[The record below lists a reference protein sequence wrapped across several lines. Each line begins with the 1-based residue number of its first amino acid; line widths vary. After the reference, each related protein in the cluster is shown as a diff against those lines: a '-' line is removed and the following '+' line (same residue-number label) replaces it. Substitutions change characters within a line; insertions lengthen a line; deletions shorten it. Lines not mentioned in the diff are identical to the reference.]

1 MGKIKHLIVRGGLG
15 IGLFLTSGLGIWAQ
29 ISLNEENKSVR
40 EVIKSIEK
48 VSDYR
53 FFYNEDLAGL
63 NTRITVS
70 ADDAS
75 IETILAMI
83 SKQAPIAYT
92 IKNNH
97 QIVLSDGKNGKLT
110 STIKLV
116 TNQQGKTITG
126 TVLDHT
132 NVPIIGANIVVKGTT
147 NGTITDIDGHFS
159 LEVNKG
165 TVLQVSYIGYQTQEI
180 TVGDKNHLSI
190 ILKEDV
196 EALDELVV
204 TALGIKREE
213 KALGYS
219 VQKMDGDDM
228 PAAKSVDITSS
239 LTGKIAGLNIQNNTE
254 FDQNATISL
263 RGATPILIIDGIPYA
278 NITINEI
285 AADDIES
292 IDVLKGATASA
303 LYGARGGNGAIMIT
317 TKKGSNTEGLNINV
331 NSNTMFFSG
340 YLAFPEVQHSYSA
353 GTGGKYNNNS
363 VWGDKLDIG
372 RTAVQWDPKTFE
384 FREMELTSKG
394 KDNFK
399 NFLQFSLVTNN
410 NVNVTQKG
418 KYGSFRVSA
427 TQVYHKGE
435 YPNQKLNK
443 MTFSVGGEMKYKKF
457 SMDAT
462 AAYNKRISSN
472 TAGTG
477 YSSSYIYNM
486 VIWGGTEYD
495 IRDYRNYWVKGKEN
509 EQQNWYDKTW
519 YDNPWFKAYE
529 QVASYDTDV
538 FNASLNTSYE
548 LTSWLKLMARAGADV
563 YNKREE
569 WRNAISANGAWNK
582 KGYYAIGKNTWF
594 SINTDAMLMADKS
607 WGKFNVNGLFGGNI
621 FYTRTDKMQSETQGG
636 LSIPGF
642 YSLNSSIDPI
652 KGTSSL
658 EQKRVN
664 SLYGKLSLSWNS
676 TYYLDITGRNDWSS
690 TLRSDERSY
699 FYPSVA
705 GSIILSEIFSLPSW
719 WNFLKVRASWT
730 TTKQDAAV
738 YANNNV
744 YNVSTNVW
752 DGMSTASCPTT
763 LIGGTV
769 LPQKSETWEV
779 GLAQNFFHGRLN
791 FDFAYYHKLES
802 DFIMNGS
809 VSEATGY
816 DNVQI
821 NSKEER
827 LRRGIELVVGGS
839 PVQIDDFE
847 WSILTNW
854 SHDKYTY
861 HKLDP
866 DYSTKRPWIYEG
878 ADWDWIAIYDWDRD
892 PNGNIIHNGGIPVRQ
907 TFQSKVGKYVPDLV
921 WGITNT
927 FRYKNWTL
935 SFSFD
940 GRVGGTSYS
949 KTHQMLWNS
958 GTHVDTDNQYRYDE
972 VVNGKLSYVGDGV
985 KVVSGSV
992 ERDPDGNILSDTRVF
1007 APNDMVVSYE
1017 SYITK
1022 YHDSHASPSRQNMLS
1037 QTFFKLR
1044 NLSLIYDLPSV
1055 MCAKIGLKGASVG
1068 VTGENLLLWAKDF
1081 KYADPERG
1089 GETEELNSPSQRY
1102 IGFNIK
1108 VDF

>member
-1 MGKIKHLIVRGGLG
+1 MSKIKHLIVRSGLG

-53 FFYNEDLAGL
+53 FFYNDDLAGL

-92 IKNNH
+92 IKGNH
-97 QIVLSDGKNGKLT
+97 QIVLSDGKSGST
-110 STIKLV
+110 ISTIKFAA
-116 TNQQGKTITG
+116 NQQGKTITG
-126 TVLDHT
+126 TVLDHA
-132 NVPIIGANIVVKGTT
+132 NVPIIGANVVVKGTT

-563 YNKREE
+563 YNK
-569 WRNAISANGAWNK
+569 
-582 KGYYAIGKNTWF
+582 
-594 SINTDAMLMADKS
+594 
-607 WGKFNVNGLFGGNI
+607 
-621 FYTRTDKMQSETQGG
+621 
-636 LSIPGF
+636 
-642 YSLNSSIDPI
+642 
-652 KGTSSL
+652 
-658 EQKRVN
+658 
-664 SLYGKLSLSWNS
+664 
-676 TYYLDITGRNDWSS
+676 
-690 TLRSDERSY
+690 
-699 FYPSVA
+699 
-705 GSIILSEIFSLPSW
+705 
-719 WNFLKVRASWT
+719 
-730 TTKQDAAV
+730 
-738 YANNNV
+738 
-744 YNVSTNVW
+744 
-752 DGMSTASCPTT
+752 
-763 LIGGTV
+763 
-769 LPQKSETWEV
+769 
-779 GLAQNFFHGRLN
+779 
-791 FDFAYYHKLES
+791 
-802 DFIMNGS
+802 
-809 VSEATGY
+809 
-816 DNVQI
+816 
-821 NSKEER
+821 
-827 LRRGIELVVGGS
+827 
-839 PVQIDDFE
+839 
-847 WSILTNW
+847 
-854 SHDKYTY
+854 
-861 HKLDP
+861 
-866 DYSTKRPWIYEG
+866 
-878 ADWDWIAIYDWDRD
+878 
-892 PNGNIIHNGGIPVRQ
+892 
-907 TFQSKVGKYVPDLV
+907 
-921 WGITNT
+921 
-927 FRYKNWTL
+927 
-935 SFSFD
+935 
-940 GRVGGTSYS
+940 
-949 KTHQMLWNS
+949 
-958 GTHVDTDNQYRYDE
+958 
-972 VVNGKLSYVGDGV
+972 
-985 KVVSGSV
+985 
-992 ERDPDGNILSDTRVF
+992 
-1007 APNDMVVSYE
+1007 
-1017 SYITK
+1017 
-1022 YHDSHASPSRQNMLS
+1022 
-1037 QTFFKLR
+1037 
-1044 NLSLIYDLPSV
+1044 
-1055 MCAKIGLKGASVG
+1055 
-1068 VTGENLLLWAKDF
+1068 
-1081 KYADPERG
+1081 
-1089 GETEELNSPSQRY
+1089 
-1102 IGFNIK
+1102 
-1108 VDF
+1108 

>member
-1 MGKIKHLIVRGGLG
+1 MIEYPENTICKEKIANYFISKTKRKMSKIKHLIVRSGLG

-53 FFYNEDLAGL
+53 FFYNDDLAGL

-92 IKNNH
+92 IKGNH
-97 QIVLSDGKNGKLT
+97 QIVLSDGKSGST
-110 STIKLV
+110 ISTIKFAA
-116 TNQQGKTITG
+116 NQQGKTITG
-126 TVLDHT
+126 TVLDHA
-132 NVPIIGANIVVKGTT
+132 NVPIIGANVVVKGTT

-563 YNKREE
+563 YNK
-569 WRNAISANGAWNK
+569 
-582 KGYYAIGKNTWF
+582 
-594 SINTDAMLMADKS
+594 
-607 WGKFNVNGLFGGNI
+607 
-621 FYTRTDKMQSETQGG
+621 
-636 LSIPGF
+636 
-642 YSLNSSIDPI
+642 
-652 KGTSSL
+652 
-658 EQKRVN
+658 
-664 SLYGKLSLSWNS
+664 
-676 TYYLDITGRNDWSS
+676 
-690 TLRSDERSY
+690 
-699 FYPSVA
+699 
-705 GSIILSEIFSLPSW
+705 
-719 WNFLKVRASWT
+719 
-730 TTKQDAAV
+730 
-738 YANNNV
+738 
-744 YNVSTNVW
+744 
-752 DGMSTASCPTT
+752 
-763 LIGGTV
+763 
-769 LPQKSETWEV
+769 
-779 GLAQNFFHGRLN
+779 
-791 FDFAYYHKLES
+791 
-802 DFIMNGS
+802 
-809 VSEATGY
+809 
-816 DNVQI
+816 
-821 NSKEER
+821 
-827 LRRGIELVVGGS
+827 
-839 PVQIDDFE
+839 
-847 WSILTNW
+847 
-854 SHDKYTY
+854 
-861 HKLDP
+861 
-866 DYSTKRPWIYEG
+866 
-878 ADWDWIAIYDWDRD
+878 
-892 PNGNIIHNGGIPVRQ
+892 
-907 TFQSKVGKYVPDLV
+907 
-921 WGITNT
+921 
-927 FRYKNWTL
+927 
-935 SFSFD
+935 
-940 GRVGGTSYS
+940 
-949 KTHQMLWNS
+949 
-958 GTHVDTDNQYRYDE
+958 
-972 VVNGKLSYVGDGV
+972 
-985 KVVSGSV
+985 
-992 ERDPDGNILSDTRVF
+992 
-1007 APNDMVVSYE
+1007 
-1017 SYITK
+1017 
-1022 YHDSHASPSRQNMLS
+1022 
-1037 QTFFKLR
+1037 
-1044 NLSLIYDLPSV
+1044 
-1055 MCAKIGLKGASVG
+1055 
-1068 VTGENLLLWAKDF
+1068 
-1081 KYADPERG
+1081 
-1089 GETEELNSPSQRY
+1089 
-1102 IGFNIK
+1102 
-1108 VDF
+1108 